1 MSKHTNFAVDD
12 RVRWNQ
18 KMLQEEP
25 GALQEPR
32 KRFGD
37 GPFTITK
44 IVGEKDGSQ
53 IVRIDDVKSEFL
65 GDLFEPAPVE

>member
-1 MSKHTNFAVDD
+1 
-12 RVRWNQ
+12 
-18 KMLQEEP
+18 MLQEEP